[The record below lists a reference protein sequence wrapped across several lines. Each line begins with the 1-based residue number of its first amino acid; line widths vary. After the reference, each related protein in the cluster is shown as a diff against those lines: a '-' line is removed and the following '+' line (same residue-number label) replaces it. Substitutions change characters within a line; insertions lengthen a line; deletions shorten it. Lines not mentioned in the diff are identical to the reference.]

1 MTPLPQKFRDLA
13 EEFPST
19 LEVRRIAQLTPSRQD
34 RHWRFVRASRSIF
47 DRIPVALDMDVLFYR
62 FPSER
67 GYCQRLSQLRP
78 HPGKNGK
85 VELSVDLLCLSTPW
99 VSGRW
104 RDTLPLDSRHRHHFP
119 RSGDLSDPE
128 GSNIALDS
136 ALALR
141 NGSLLWNTGDPG
153 RLLEEIRQEY
163 RNADRYRLLIP
174 WQQVEAH
181 GMPPSKRNAL
191 YFQAPKWWYNEWWTS
206 THMFVPLP
214 PLLTYRAS
222 RLIEGGSDAEYWHT
236 VFEAEWVVLVL
247 SRWCADIIQRRIM
260 WRLPGQARVGIDT
273 MGLGKLLRD
282 SPYGV
287 DQLRRWLY
295 DHDLHLWGA
304 SFMSRMLRGP
314 SRGEEAL
321 YENVEEFVR
330 VYTPSTEPLPKGPR
344 FTLPGYRSPAT
355 YPSRS
360 RLPSYDVDNEVE
372 FEPDPHPTGNQQ
384 PFASVTTDPL
394 LSGSQP
400 ETASTPTTD
409 PIPAGRSPSTVVPD
423 PQPKAVPPG
432 TEATPMENT
441 LLSPD
446 VTPGSPQSPVFESPD
461 DHNPLLRSSPLRDAG
476 DQHTPEGPDSPRRE
490 YSPRTP
496 SKFDRVDREPEAPKE
511 VSPHVS
517 RSNPMGS
524 QRNFLRVSPGRH
536 ADPPLPTT
544 LQERLRRT
552 NADRLIQLSARH
564 FYRPNAHGEQP
575 LTEGILVET
584 LIMMHEH
591 LATFESDVRRE
602 RAARILAEE
611 RLSNSELLVRFLQS
625 EVAAKETQGVKRPRE
640 EWDP

>member
-1 MTPLPQKFRDLA
+1 
-13 EEFPST
+13 
-19 LEVRRIAQLTPSRQD
+19 
-34 RHWRFVRASRSIF
+34 
-47 DRIPVALDMDVLFYR
+47 
-62 FPSER
+62 
-67 GYCQRLSQLRP
+67 
-78 HPGKNGK
+78 
-85 VELSVDLLCLSTPW
+85 
-99 VSGRW
+99 
-104 RDTLPLDSRHRHHFP
+104 
-119 RSGDLSDPE
+119 
-128 GSNIALDS
+128 
-136 ALALR
+136 
-141 NGSLLWNTGDPG
+141 
-153 RLLEEIRQEY
+153 
-163 RNADRYRLLIP
+163 
-174 WQQVEAH
+174 
-181 GMPPSKRNAL
+181 
-191 YFQAPKWWYNEWWTS
+191 
-206 THMFVPLP
+206 
-214 PLLTYRAS
+214 
-222 RLIEGGSDAEYWHT
+222 
-236 VFEAEWVVLVL
+236 
-247 SRWCADIIQRRIM
+247 
-260 WRLPGQARVGIDT
+260 

-282 SPYGV
+282 SPFGV

-384 PFASVTTDPL
+384 TFTSVTRDQFP
-394 LSGSQP
+394 SGSLPSSVDPVTDLQP
-400 ETASTPTTD
+400 RASPL
-409 PIPAGRSPSTVVPD
+409 STEV
-423 PQPKAVPPG
+423 
-432 TEATPMENT
+432 TPMANT
-441 LLSPD
+441 TVSPE
-446 VTPGSPQSPVFESPD
+446 VTPGYPPSPVFQAPEHFS
-461 DHNPLLRSSPLRDAG
+461 PLLTSSPLRDAG

-490 YSPRTP
+490 YSPRAP
-496 SKFDRVDREPEAPKE
+496 SKFDRVDREPEPPKE
-511 VSPHVS
+511 VSPPVS

-575 LTEGILVET
+575 LTEGTLVET